1 MFVQSKWILPFLHAE
16 DVELLLDSK
25 ITLKVR
31 MFFPLS
37 SFIWFTNIDKSIPKV
52 VGRIFGYWWG
62 FYKNT
67 FIFQNGLN
75 WEDNTSY
82 VVHNICWQ

>member
-1 MFVQSKWILPFLHAE
+1 MSVSRYYGIEMFCLPILLEYSNDELNISLQSKWLLPFLHAE

-37 SFIWFTNIDKSIPKV
+37 SFFWFTNNK
-52 VGRIFGYWWG
+52 
-62 FYKNT
+62 
-67 FIFQNGLN
+67 
-75 WEDNTSY
+75 
-82 VVHNICWQ
+82 